1 MQIKTQLRVELDQTD
16 INEALRDYLAKHGTK
31 VTSEELGNIKYTN
44 TIKDGLKAVLD
55 VKDETNVGE
64 PAKEVRFEAEKEV
77 NESVSKS
84 VDIDTSELHQEEE
97 EEESAKE
104 DVFPSIDDVA
114 EAITKPAA
122 QEEDEEALVSAEAV
136 VPRKSLFNT

>member
-64 PAKEVRFEAEKEV
+64 PAKEVRFEADKEV

-97 EEESAKE
+97 EEPAKE

-114 EAITKPAA
+114 ESITKPAA